1 MEDLLLSLLLV
12 LHLGMLTLELIFEY
26 QNISKALTLLTINK
40 SLIFIF
46 MLNTES

>member
-12 LHLGMLTLELIFEY
+12 LHLEMLILELIFEP
-26 QNISKALTLLTINK
+26 QNISKTFTLLTINK

-46 MLNTES
+46 MLNTEF